1 MNGHGK
7 RKEEAIVTIEVAGD
21 RVEPHALPGS
31 RMRHALGQE
40 GHAAHRE
47 LSTPPS
53 CRQRRRDASPAEGA
67 GCVP

>member
-7 RKEEAIVTIEVAGD
+7 RKEEAIVTIEAAGD

-31 RMRHALGQE
+31 RLRHALGQE
-40 GHAAHRE
+40 GHAAPSE
-47 LSTPPS
+47 PSTPPS
-53 CRQRRRDASPAEGA
+53 RRQGRRDASPAEGP